1 MKDQI
6 EQFYRA
12 FNNLDAEKMVSRY
25 HKDVIF
31 EDPAFGVLKGERAT
45 NMWKMLCASQKGKE
59 FKVHVTHIE
68 SSAEVTTATWEAFY
82 VFSKTGRKIHN
93 IVHAEFR
100 FKEGKIISHKDS
112 FDLYKWSKQ
121 ALGTKGLIL
130 GWTPFFK
137 NKLQIQTNRLL
148 SNFERKL

>member
-100 FKEGKIISHKDS
+100 FKEGKIISHKDT

>member
-12 FNNLDAEKMVSRY
+12 FNNLDADKMVSRY

>member
-12 FNNLDAEKMVSRY
+12 FNNLDADKMVSRY

-100 FKEGKIISHKDS
+100 FKEGKIISHKDT

>member
-59 FKVHVTHIE
+59 FKVHVTHLE

-100 FKEGKIISHKDS
+100 FKEGKIISHKDT

>member
-100 FKEGKIISHKDS
+100 FKEGKIISHKDT

-121 ALGTKGLIL
+121 ALGSKGLIL

>member
-12 FNNLDAEKMVSRY
+12 FNNLDADKMVSRY

-100 FKEGKIISHKDS
+100 FKEGKIISHKDT

-121 ALGTKGLIL
+121 ALGSKGLIL